1 MKIAGGM
8 SYIVGPMGSGKTLRA
23 VRGITK
29 ALCNHNYVV
38 TNVPLKEDWP
48 YLIARHAAPF
58 ASRAKRQRI
67 ADKLQRFYLFA
78 ETLDDAQLILTQAG
92 FPGTKEG
99 RVKWYWD
106 ESHNDLNNR
115 TWQGRSADEQKR
127 AKQREERVDLLEVTT
142 QFRKLG
148 IEGYLLSQHT
158 DNTDAQIRRT
168 CNFVIRMQNQ
178 REQTRMLGI
187 RVTPW
192 PLFLAFWYP
201 ANVVIGKTQ
210 PLQIERYFL
219 SWHRHLYDTMSLYH
233 GLKGSEQG
241 RFELPPEG
249 LNHSVEELLA
259 ILRNRKDESVEREL
273 QNLLAEGVE
282 SSEESAILRGSI
294 DPRRE
299 GIMPKMQVPV
309 TSSLVSAEQVEAMI
323 ADFNALEAGEAATD
337 GETYDS
343 RAKANNIA
351 STYLRLM
358 RQKGVEARSRTF
370 ELSPGAFTFGILHP
384 TNSKPTEEDAPEAPA
399 KK

>member
-48 YLIARHAAPF
+48 YLVARHAAPF

-210 PLQIERYFL
+210 PLQVERYFL

-241 RFELPPEG
+241 RYVLPEDG
-249 LNHSVEELLA
+249 LHHSVDELLG
-259 ILRNRKDESVEREL
+259 ILRERKSEAIDTELAALLEMSDDLSIMGETGILQPER
-273 QNLLAEGVE
+273 GT
-282 SSEESAILRGSI
+282 
-294 DPRRE
+294 
-299 GIMPKMQVPV
+299 MPKMQVPV

-323 ADFNALEAGEAATD
+323 ADFHALEAGEAATD
-337 GETYDS
+337 GNTYDS
-343 RAKANNIA
+343 RTKANNIA

-358 RQKGVEARSRTF
+358 RQKGVDARSRTF
-370 ELSPGAFTFGILHP
+370 ELSPGSFTFGILAP
-384 TNSKPTEEDAPEAPA
+384 TNSKTEEGAPEEA
-399 KK
+399 KKK